1 MFNIL
6 ETMGWV
12 SVITNGLIIALT
24 CEFIPKMV
32 YTHHYSEDQTLNG
45 YVNFSLS
52 YFDLTD
58 LDPRSKA
65 NVTTG
70 ICRYSNYRSG
80 PNDGDPYTPNLEF
93 WHIWVAR
100 LLFLVILFQSSAN
113 PTRRKPPAIA
123 SAIQT
128 CGFARLPQSKTERA
142 IERMIRS
149 PPIVGVPPFEE

>member
-1 MFNIL
+1 MRNIGVWFNIL

-24 CEFIPKMV
+24 SEFIPKMV

-100 LLFLVILFQSSAN
+100 LLFLVIFVNVVRAVATALSLLI
-113 PTRRKPPAIA
+113 PDVPA
-123 SAIQT
+123 
-128 CGFARLPQSKTERA
+128 GLRYHKR
-142 IERMIRS
+142 
-149 PPIVGVPPFEE
+149 